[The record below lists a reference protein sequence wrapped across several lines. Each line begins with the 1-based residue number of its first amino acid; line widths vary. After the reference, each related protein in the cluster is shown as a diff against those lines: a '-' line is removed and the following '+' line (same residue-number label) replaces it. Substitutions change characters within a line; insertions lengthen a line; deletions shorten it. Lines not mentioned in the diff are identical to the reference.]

1 MYRKTILDNG
11 LRIVSESIPYMSS
24 ISLGIFVGT
33 GSRSETS
40 AEQGVSHFIEHLMF
54 KGTENR
60 SAREIAET
68 VDDIGGQL
76 NAATD
81 RESTCYYIKVL
92 PEHLGLGMN
101 ILSDML
107 LHSKFASAEV
117 EKERQVVLEEIS
129 LYEDSPDELI
139 HDLHI
144 NSLWP
149 GHALGRS
156 ILGTRD
162 TIGSM
167 NRDLILDYKIRHY
180 TSDNIVIAAAGNL
193 QHEDLVQAVSLH
205 WEKEL
210 SRCVKTKDTAPLF
223 VASSLLQE
231 KDIEQVHICMGTPGV
246 AHESSYY
253 YTTHVLN
260 TILGGGVS
268 SRLFQSIREERGLA
282 YSVCSYPSNFRDT
295 GLMTI
300 YAGISPENSREVM
313 EVIRNI
319 VEDIRTAGVS
329 RDELIRAKQQLKAGL
344 MFSLEGSG
352 SRMSRLGRAEIAARE
367 YLTPEQLAAKVDE
380 VSLDEVHAVAKPLF
394 LKESTC
400 FTALGPIKESRLSET
415 L

>member
-1 MYRKTILDNG
+1 MYKKTILDNG

-33 GSRSETS
+33 GSRAETTV
-40 AEQGVSHFIEHLMF
+40 EQGVSHFIEHLMF
-54 KGTENR
+54 KGTIAR
-60 SAREIAET
+60 SAREIAEM
-68 VDDIGGQL
+68 VDDIGAQL

-81 RESTCYYIKVL
+81 RENTCYYIKVL

-107 LHSKFASAEV
+107 LRSKFAAAEV

-162 TIGSM
+162 TIGAM
-167 NRDLILDYKIRHY
+167 NRDLILDYRRRHY
-180 TSDNIVIAAAGNL
+180 TPDNIVVAAAGNL
-193 QHEDLVQAVSLH
+193 HHEDLLREVCLYWATEQGRRPRSEEVIP
-205 WEKEL
+205 
-210 SRCVKTKDTAPLF
+210 TF
-223 VASSLLQE
+223 VPGNLLQE
-231 KDIEQVHICMGTPGV
+231 KDIEQLHICLGTLGV
-246 AHESSYY
+246 AHNSTQY

-268 SRLFQSIREERGLA
+268 SRLFQSIREDKGLA

-300 YAGISPENSREVM
+300 YAGVSPENSREVM
-313 EVIRNI
+313 TIIRSI
-319 VEDIRTAGVS
+319 VEDIRKSGVS
-329 RDELIRAKQQLKAGL
+329 GDELIRAKQQLKAGL

-352 SRMSRLGRAEIAARE
+352 SRMSRLGRAEIAERE
-367 YLTPEQLAAKVDE
+367 YLTPEQLAAKVDA
-380 VSLDEVHAVAKPLF
+380 VSLADVHEIAQPLF
-394 LKESTC
+394 LKDSTC
-400 FTALGPIKESRLSET
+400 FTALGPIRESGLTEAV
-415 L
+415 

>member
-1 MYRKTILDNG
+1 MYKKTILDNG

-24 ISLGIFVGT
+24 VSLGVFVGT
-33 GSRSETS
+33 GSRSETP

-54 KGTENR
+54 KGTETR

-68 VDDIGGQL
+68 VDDVGGQL

-81 RESTCYYIKVL
+81 RENTCYYIKVL

-107 LHSKFASAEV
+107 LHSKIATAEV

-139 HDLHI
+139 HDLHV

-162 TIGSM
+162 TIGDM
-167 NRDLILDYKIRHY
+167 DRDLIQAYRARHY
-180 TSDNIVIAAAGNL
+180 TPDNTVVAAAGNL
-193 QHEDLVQAVSLH
+193 SHDELVKLVRLYWETAMDVSRKL
-205 WEKEL
+205 
-210 SRCVKTKDTAPLF
+210 TDAPPTF
-223 VASSLLQE
+223 VAGNLLQE
-231 KDIEQVHICMGTPGV
+231 KDIEQVHICLGTLGV
-246 AHESSYY
+246 AHDSSEY

-268 SRLFQSIREERGLA
+268 SRLFQSIREDRGLA

-300 YAGISPENSREVM
+300 YAGISPENTREVL
-313 EVIRNI
+313 EIIWTI
-319 VEDIRTAGVS
+319 VEDIRSAGVS
-329 RDELIRAKQQLKAGL
+329 KAELVRAKQQLKAGL
-344 MFSLEGSG
+344 LFSLEGSG
-352 SRMSRLGRAEIAARE
+352 SRMSRLGRAEISARE
-367 YLTPEQLAAKVDE
+367 YLSPEQLAAKVEAVTLED
-380 VSLDEVHAVAKPLF
+380 VFAVAKPLF

-400 FTALGPIKESRLSET
+400 FTALGPIRESGIGEVP
-415 L
+415 

>member
-1 MYRKTILDNG
+1 MYKKTILDNG

-33 GSRSETS
+33 GSRSETP
-40 AEQGVSHFIEHLMF
+40 AEQGASHFIEHLMF
-54 KGTENR
+54 KGTETR
-60 SAREIAET
+60 SAREIAEA
-68 VDDIGGQL
+68 VDDVGGQL

-81 RESTCYYIKVL
+81 RENTCYYIKVL
-92 PEHLGLGMN
+92 PEHLDLGMN

-107 LHSKFASAEV
+107 LHSQFAVSEV

-162 TIGSM
+162 TIGAM
-167 NRDLILDYKIRHY
+167 GRDLIQDYRTRHY
-180 TSDNIVIAAAGNL
+180 TPDNIVLAAAGNL
-193 QHEDLVQAVSLH
+193 QHEDFVKQARLY
-205 WEKEL
+205 WEQEH
-210 SRCVKTKDTAPLF
+210 SRCVRTADVVPTF
-223 VASSLLQE
+223 VAGRLLQE
-231 KDIEQVHICMGTPGV
+231 KDIEQVHICMGTLGV
-246 AHESSYY
+246 AHESTQY
-253 YTTHVLN
+253 YTTHVLS

-268 SRLFQSIREERGLA
+268 SRLFQSIREDRGLA
-282 YSVCSYPSNFRDT
+282 YSVCSYPSNFHDT

-300 YAGISPENSREVM
+300 YAGVSPENSREVM
-313 EVIRNI
+313 AIVRNI
-319 VEDIRTAGVS
+319 VEDIRKAGVS
-329 RDELIRAKQQLKAGL
+329 RDELVRAKQQLKAGM

-352 SRMSRLGRAEIAARE
+352 SRMSRLGRAEIASRE
-367 YLTPEQLAAKVDE
+367 YLTPEQLAAKVE
-380 VSLDEVHAVAKPLF
+380 AVSLEDVHQVAQPLF

-400 FTALGPIKESRLSET
+400 FTALGPISESGLSD
-415 L
+415 LL